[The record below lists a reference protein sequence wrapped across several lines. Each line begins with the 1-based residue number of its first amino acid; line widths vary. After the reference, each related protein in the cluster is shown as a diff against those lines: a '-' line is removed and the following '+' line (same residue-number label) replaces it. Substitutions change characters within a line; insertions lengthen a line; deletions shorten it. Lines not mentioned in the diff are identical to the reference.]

1 MPSSAYVLLDRARP
15 VVDSVQHPWKLYLPT
30 VWRTAGPVGDGVELD
45 DELVLDE
52 TTELV
57 EELNIDDDLVLLAE
71 VLPDVAT
78 ELELDTPPEVLVELD
93 TPDVVLAELETDT
106 EDEMAVLEEDTV
118 TGRLEEEMTAP
129 FW

>member
-1 MPSSAYVLLDRARP
+1 M
-15 VVDSVQHPWKLYLPT
+15 PT
-30 VWRTAGPVGDGVELD
+30 VWRIAGPVGDGVELD
-45 DELVLDE
+45 VELVLDE

-57 EELNIDDDLVLLAE
+57 AELEIDDNPVLLAE
-71 VLPDVAT
+71 VLPDVVT

-93 TPDVVLAELETDT
+93 TPDEVLAELVTDP

-118 TGRLEEEMTAP
+118 TGRLEDEETTAP